1 MKLHSKINPEIAISD
16 PFLFLD
22 ADIILI
28 LPRATYDSKISSK
41 KLSWVIFPISKIWND
56 RKFTEIFWQKLPNR
70 SKFKIRRQELH
81 VFL

>member
-41 KLSWVIFPISKIWND
+41 KLS
-56 RKFTEIFWQKLPNR
+56 
-70 SKFKIRRQELH
+70 
-81 VFL
+81 